1 MWNICLLNDPR
12 GLSGALHF
20 GGGGG
25 ASAPPTVAQPAAPAA
40 DTEGAKKKV
49 ADDNRRRV
57 GGMDALQGNVLGSLR
72 DQTKARTLGASATS
86 QTPYTGEQ

>member
-1 MWNICLLNDPR
+1 MRQINLSTFLNFGRP
-12 GLSGALHF
+12 LYF

-25 ASAPPTVAQPAAPAA
+25 GGGMPASQVQAARWL
-40 DTEGAKKKV
+40 TLGSQKKV

-86 QTPYTGEQ
+86 RRPYTGEQ

>member
-20 GGGGG
+20 GGG
-25 ASAPPTVAQPAAPAA
+25 ASAPPTVAQPSAPAA
-40 DTEGAKKKV
+40 DTEAAKQKV
-49 ADDNRRRV
+49 GDANRRRV

-72 DQTKARTLGASATS
+72 DQSKARTLGASATS

>member
-1 MWNICLLNDPR
+1 MRQINLSTFLNFGRP
-12 GLSGALHF
+12 LYF

-25 ASAPPTVAQPAAPAA
+25 GGGMPPSPPAAPMA

-86 QTPYTGEQ
+86 RRPYTGEQ

>member
-12 GLSGALHF
+12 GLAGALHF
-20 GGGGG
+20 GGGG
-25 ASAPPTVAQPAAPAA
+25 ASAPPTVAHPAAPAA

-57 GGMDALQGNVLGSLR
+57 GGMDALQGNVLGALR

-86 QTPYTGEQ
+86 RTPYTGEQ

>member
-1 MWNICLLNDPR
+1 MRQINLSTFLNFGRP
-12 GLSGALHF
+12 LYF

-25 ASAPPTVAQPAAPAA
+25 GGGMPASQVQAAPMA

-86 QTPYTGEQ
+86 RRPYTGEQ